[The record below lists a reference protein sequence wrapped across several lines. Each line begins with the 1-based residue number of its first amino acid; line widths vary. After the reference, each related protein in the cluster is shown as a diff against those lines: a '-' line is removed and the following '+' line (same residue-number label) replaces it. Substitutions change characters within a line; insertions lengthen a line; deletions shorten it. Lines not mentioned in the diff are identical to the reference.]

1 MNKLQLLRV
10 LRKHIKLAEKRSV
23 AYEQNKIAKLF
34 LYIGGA
40 FIIVYLMFIAII
52 LALIANNLS
61 SYTPYELLFGLAPF
75 LLVADFIIRFIGQQT
90 PVQLIKPY
98 SLLPISKYACVEMF
112 IYSSVITPNNLLWTA
127 VTVPYAIMTV
137 LFSEGVFAALGVVVS
152 FQVLVTINSQWY
164 MLVRTLINQTVK
176 WWVLPVVFYALV
188 FMPLYLKDID
198 YLFNFYS
205 SAGDGFAYWHPLNY
219 LLIIFVLA
227 AFVELNKRVQYH
239 FTYVESSGT
248 EKTKMKNV
256 SELRAFDRYGEIG
269 EYLKLETKSLM
280 RNKNLRKSFMF
291 ATIFVIM
298 LSLVI
303 SFTDLYEDDF
313 FTVFWIV
320 YIFVLYGSIQLIKI
334 MSAEGNYIDCL
345 MIHKENI
352 IQLLRAKYYFYTA
365 ILFLPLLLMLP
376 TVFMG
381 KYSLLALLS
390 MMCFTA
396 GPVYCL
402 LMQMAVYNRQTIPL
416 NTKFISKGNVESN
429 YFQVIAELVAMFF
442 PVMIIS
448 ILKGLLSED
457 LVFIVLLVVGLAFIL
472 THKLWI
478 RNIYKRFMVRRYKNM
493 CSFRATR

>member
-188 FMPLYLKDID
+188 FMPLYLKDIG

-493 CSFRATR
+493 CSFRATK

>member
-248 EKTKMKNV
+248 EKTKMKYV

-390 MMCFTA
+390 MMCFT
-396 GPVYCL
+396 VC
-402 LMQMAVYNRQTIPL
+402 
-416 NTKFISKGNVESN
+416 
-429 YFQVIAELVAMFF
+429 

>member
-188 FMPLYLKDID
+188 FMPLYLKDIG

-429 YFQVIAELVAMFF
+429 YFQVIAELVAMFC

>member
-188 FMPLYLKDID
+188 FMPLYLKDIG

>member
-429 YFQVIAELVAMFF
+429 YFQVIAELVAMFC

-448 ILKGLLSED
+448 ILNGLLSED

-493 CSFRATR
+493 CSFRATK

>member
-429 YFQVIAELVAMFF
+429 YFQVIAELVAMFC

-448 ILKGLLSED
+448 IFKGLLSED

>member
-429 YFQVIAELVAMFF
+429 YFQVIAELVAMFC

-448 ILKGLLSED
+448 ILEGLLSED

-493 CSFRATR
+493 CSFRAIR

>member
-137 LFSEGVFAALGVVVS
+137 LFSEGVFAAFGVVVS

-429 YFQVIAELVAMFF
+429 YFQVIAELVAMFC

-448 ILKGLLSED
+448 ILNGLLSED

-493 CSFRATR
+493 CSFRATK

>member
-176 WWVLPVVFYALV
+176 WWVLPIVFYALV

>member
-176 WWVLPVVFYALV
+176 WWVLPVVYYALV
-188 FMPLYLKDID
+188 FMPLYLKDIG

-493 CSFRATR
+493 CSFRATK

>member
-75 LLVADFIIRFIGQQT
+75 FLVADFIIRFIGQQT